1 MPGSGG
7 SGHFS
12 ARVRSFPTDPPH
24 DPDAPE
30 AARRSTELRRQ
41 VGDEGQL
48 PPLHGPRVAV
58 ADVGGAAGSGYA
70 LYRKQLTG
78 HIRRSAARPVATLPD
93 VGCEDG
99 KNILNP
105 KQEFTAAGPDVSL
118 ATPDETAGTF
128 QQNRTTTTRGVRDGL
143 DIVSVENLY
152 DPDPAGEQYEAT
164 MPYPIREHGRPGLKA
179 ITGHRDVYRRL
190 WKTGSARSGLR
201 DPRGTVQPCRGRVY
215 RVHARQ
221 DGMMADSAHAADP
234 SRGLRP
240 PARATDGRRR
250 TS

>member
-7 SGHFS
+7 LGHFS

-30 AARRSTELRRQ
+30 ARADQRNFGVRSEMKGNCRLCTDLAW
-41 VGDEGQL
+41 L
-48 PPLHGPRVAV
+48 WPMW
-58 ADVGGAAGSGYA
+58 GAAGSGYA

-93 VGCEDG
+93 VGCEGG

-179 ITGHRDVYRRL
+179 ITGHRDVYHRL